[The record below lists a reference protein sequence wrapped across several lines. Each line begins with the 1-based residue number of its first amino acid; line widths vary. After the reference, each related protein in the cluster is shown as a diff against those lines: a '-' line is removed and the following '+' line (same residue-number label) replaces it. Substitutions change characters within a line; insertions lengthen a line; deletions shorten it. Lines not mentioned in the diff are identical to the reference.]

1 MPVNV
6 EQMTADVSI
15 VEGELPFSEAQL
27 ERLVALVAHRLEQR
41 ARDKASSREATRFRS
56 GVIPSSGVEE

>member
-6 EQMTADVSI
+6 DQMTAEVSI

-27 ERLVALVAHRLEQR
+27 ERLVALVAQRLERR
-41 ARDKASSREATRFRS
+41 ARDASESLEATRFRS
-56 GVIPSSGVEE
+56 GVIPASSVED